1 MKHLCPLLGVMAIF
15 MVVSVSTLEAQPAS
29 FPAATESFLFMID
42 IVLQRNVFFTV
53 SAKEYFVRN

>member
-42 IVLQRNVFFTV
+42 IVLQRNVFFT
-53 SAKEYFVRN
+53 AFVRK

>member
-15 MVVSVSTLEAQPAS
+15 MVVSVSKLEAQPS

-53 SAKEYFVRN
+53 SAKEYFVRK